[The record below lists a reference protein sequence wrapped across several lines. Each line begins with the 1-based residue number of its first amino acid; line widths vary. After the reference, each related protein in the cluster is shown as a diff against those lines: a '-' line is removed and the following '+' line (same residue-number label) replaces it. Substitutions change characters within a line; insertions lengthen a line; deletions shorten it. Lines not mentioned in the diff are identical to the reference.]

1 MKTRIQ
7 NISKVRLIAFQW
19 SRTGFN
25 NFLMHPPQPPN
36 LENSI
41 RSFSI
46 LSAKS
51 ANPKIKK

>member
-7 NISKVRLIAFQW
+7 NISKVRLTAFQC
-19 SRTGFN
+19 SRSGFN
-25 NFLMHPPQPPN
+25 NFLMHPPQPAN

-41 RSFSI
+41 RSFSMF
-46 LSAKS
+46 SAKR

>member
-19 SRTGFN
+19 SRSGFN
-25 NFLMHPPQPPN
+25 NFLMYPPQPAN

-41 RSFSI
+41 RSFSMF
-46 LSAKS
+46 SAKR